1 MNITRYHWLTLL
13 GILAALFFALTAV
26 SVWQSWQFQTRGIPA
41 SLPEPI
47 PHGRARLGLNVALE
61 QYDDAEL
68 AQALDEIA
76 ALGIPYL
83 KQSFYFS
90 QEEPF
95 DWTESDRLFT
105 AVSAHPELTL
115 IPLLNGNPAQQFAPP
130 SDKAAFAAW
139 AGEFATRYGDQTD
152 VYIIWDEPNLAA
164 QWGNQPVNPAEYAAL
179 LTAVSQTIRA
189 ADTDAIIA
197 AAPLAPTTETGPQNL
212 ADHLYLQRLYEA
224 GAQAAFNV
232 VMGKPYGFDTGP
244 DDQRVDPAVLNFS
257 RLILL
262 REVVER
268 NGDDHTAVWAGNW
281 GWNSLPADW
290 TGQPSLWGQ
299 TDPTTQ
305 AEYLVA
311 GFQRAQ
317 TEWPWAGVLFI
328 EGWEANVAA
337 DAPQR
342 GFDLHGRDETLTQLA
357 QAQQASQAYA
367 FSGFYLA
374 APDNPHQTFT
384 GGWEFSPQFGADASE
399 LAEGDPP
406 DRVTFEFWGTEA
418 GLRVRRADFRARFYV
433 MIDGQPANALPR
445 DEQGAVLVLTAADPT
460 EDYLSTEIVA
470 RNLPPGPH
478 QMEITVSRG
487 WDQWALHGFSVQTR
501 PAFAP
506 YGWEI
511 LLHLATAVVCLLLT
525 LFAAR
530 QASWAE
536 FGEGRAIRSLSHRA
550 QLLLTAVAAGVTALT
565 GWLTW
570 GDGLLRRVGDLP
582 QLTLVAASAATF
594 YVTPWFWLYLLA
606 LIALFLLFF
615 YRPPLAL
622 PLIAF
627 SIPFYVPSVL
637 KPIFQYQFSP
647 VEIFTLTAVVAL
659 FASTLMR
666 WMHRRAAQPEA
677 TPFPR
682 WRLNIN
688 KYDTAV
694 FLFLLI
700 ATLSLLFTARL
711 DVATNEWRTVI
722 LGPALFY
729 LLIRASRP
737 TAQEMWFMLDGLI
750 LGGLLVAL
758 IGLWQYGTGSNL
770 ITAEEGL
777 MRLRSIYGSPNNVA
791 LYLGRILPL
800 LVAVFL
806 LGGGMSQTRRRLYAI
821 TAVPVALAML
831 LTFSKGALLL
841 GVPVALLIVFVL
853 WQKSVA
859 PSRRLWP
866 WLLLFGLT
874 AVVGYALALQIPA
887 LATRLDPRSMTG
899 FLRVNLWQASLN
911 MVRENPLFGV
921 GLDNFLYAYRGRYIL
936 DAAWA
941 EPNLNHPHNF
951 FLDLAT
957 RLGVLGLLSGLWL
970 WGLAVWSLGRT
981 VWLRLRLRLLA
992 DGWWPVAVGLLA
1004 GLGHALAHGLV
1015 DHSFFL
1021 VDLAF
1026 WFYLV
1031 LATAVWLE
1039 QTESKAK
1046 SKK

>member
-1 MNITRYHWLTLL
+1 MNLTRYHWLTLL
-13 GILAALFFALTAV
+13 GILAALLFALTAV

-68 AQALDEIA
+68 SQALNEIA

-83 KQSFYFS
+83 KQNFYFAS
-90 QEEPF
+90 TGTF
-95 DWTESDRLFT
+95 DWAASDRLFT
-105 AVSAHPELTL
+105 AVAAHPELTL
-115 IPLLNGNPAQQFAPP
+115 IPLLNGDPATQFAPP
-130 SDKAAFAAW
+130 SDKADFVNWAGTFAAHY
-139 AGEFATRYGDQTD
+139 GEQTD

-179 LTAVSQTIRA
+179 LTAVSHTIRA

-224 GAQAAFNV
+224 GAQEAFDL

-244 DDQRVDPAVLNFS
+244 DDRRVDPAVLNFS

-268 NGDDHTAVWAGNW
+268 NGAGHTAVWAGNW
-281 GWNSLPADW
+281 GWNSLPPDW
-290 TGQPSLWGQ
+290 IGDPSVWGQ
-299 TDPTTQ
+299 TDPATQ
-305 AEYLVA
+305 AKYLVD
-311 GFQRAQ
+311 GLQRAQ
-317 TEWPWAGVLFI
+317 TEWPWAGILFI
-328 EGWEANVAA
+328 EGWEAHVPA

-342 GFDLHGRDETLTQLA
+342 GFNIRYRHETLAQLT
-357 QAQQASQAYA
+357 QAQRASQTYA
-367 FSGFYLA
+367 FSGFHLA
-374 APDNPHQTFT
+374 APDNPYQTFM
-384 GGWEFSPQFGADASE
+384 GDWEFSPQFGADASE
-399 LAEGDPP
+399 VAEGDPP
-406 DRVTFEFWGTEA
+406 DKVTFEFWGTEA

-433 MIDGQPANALPR
+433 TIDGQPANALPH
-445 DEQGAVLVLTAADPT
+445 DEHGAVLVLTAADPA

-478 QMEITVSRG
+478 QMAITASRG

-501 PAFAP
+501 LPFAP
-506 YGWEI
+506 YGWGI
-511 LLHLATAVVCLLLT
+511 FLLLSATMGSLLTAVFT
-525 LFAAR
+525 AR
-530 QASWAE
+530 RVDWRKTGIGTA
-536 FGEGRAIRSLSHRA
+536 LSQFNDRA
-550 QLLLTAVAAGVTALT
+550 QLALTAVAAAVTALT

-606 LIALFLLFF
+606 LLALFLLFF

-659 FASTLMR
+659 SASTFIR
-666 WMHRRAAQPEA
+666 WMHRRATQPNQ
-677 TPFPR
+677 TTLPR
-682 WRLNIN
+682 WWQSVN

-694 FLFLLI
+694 FLFVLI
-700 ATLSLLFTARL
+700 ATLSLFFTQRL

-758 IGLWQYGTGSNL
+758 IGLWQYGTGNNL
-770 ITAEEGL
+770 ITAEAGL

-800 LVAVFL
+800 LMAIFL
-806 LGGGMSQTRRRLYAI
+806 LGRAMSQKRRWLYAI
-821 TAVPVALAML
+821 TAIPVTLTIL

-841 GVPVALLIVFVL
+841 GVPVALLMVFVL
-853 WQKSVA
+853 WQKSIA

-911 MVRENPLFGV
+911 MIRENPLFGV

-957 RLGVLGLLSGLWL
+957 RLGLLGLLSGLWL

-981 VWLRLRLRLLA
+981 VWRGLHLRLVA
-992 DGWWPVAVGLLA
+992 NANANEWWPVAVGLLA
-1004 GLGHALAHGLV
+1004 GLAHALAHGLV

-1026 WFYLV
+1026 GFYLV

-1039 QTESKAK
+1039 RT
-1046 SKK
+1046 